1 MRNLLCTVALVS
13 VGSATGWASP
23 FQEGRPVAEITVLGL
38 KNSND
43 EVVRITARSAGIR
56 EGQPFSNEAFGKAR
70 EALRAKGLY
79 ADVFARTEDAPDGRR
94 VRVVFE
100 LVENPVVGNIL
111 FAGNRSIASS
121 ELLAQM
127 TTKPGEV
134 LNTRTLA
141 EDILKIRR
149 YYDGRGFNAV
159 VTENYQFDP
168 RTATLTV
175 PVLETVIESIDIIG
189 LQKTKEN
196 VVRRELRSR
205 IGEPLNFRTLNEDV
219 TRLLGLNIFQMPRF
233 ENPEVG
239 SEIGKVKVVF
249 NTPEQRTGQVGVSV
263 GYTQRQ
269 RLFGTF
275 SLDEQ
280 NFQGRGRGLN
290 LAWTISGGI
299 ARDSFELGF
308 SEPWIDGRN
317 TSLGVSLYDRIAFR
331 FNRIFGGNLTT
342 GAADNQY
349 FEQRRGGSVRLS
361 RPLTEDRFTRAFA
374 SVRTESVIANN
385 LQVNYQTLT
394 DQEINNLRGAL
405 VQSGDVTA
413 FTFGFSSNRVDNPQ
427 DPAKGFFVSPS
438 VEFGSSQFTYQ
449 RPRINPDWK
458 SATETPTIPRV
469 LVEPRFQ
476 SGGFGK
482 WSLDLRQYR
491 SLDGARK
498 DLNESKRVWASRI
511 LIGFATGNLPF
522 SEQYFMGGP
531 DNLRGYVDDRFWGNR
546 QLLISNELRVPFG
559 KDNPLGGVLFLDYGD
574 AWGAAAVNRDD
585 VPGFS
590 QHTRFQPSTGYGV
603 GLRINI
609 GGIGR
614 IRLDYG
620 FDRSG
625 RGRSH
630 FSIGQTF

>member
-1 MRNLLCTVALVS
+1 MITLTSTIAGIVAAGAV
-13 VGSATGWASP
+13 VASP
-23 FQEGRPVAEITVLGL
+23 FQEGRTIAEIAVVGTA
-38 KNSND
+38 NSNP
-43 EVVRITARSAGIR
+43 EVVRIAARTAGIR
-56 EGQPFSNEAFGKAR
+56 EGQPFSNDAFGKAR
-70 EALRAKGLY
+70 EAVRAKGLY
-79 ADVFARTEDAPDGRR
+79 SDVFARTEDMPDGRR

-100 LVENPVVGNIL
+100 LVENPVVANIQV
-111 FAGNRSIASS
+111 AGNRSIPSS
-121 ELLAQM
+121 DLLALVG
-127 TTKPGEV
+127 TKPGEV
-134 LNTRTLA
+134 LNTRSLA

-149 YYDGRGFNAV
+149 LYDSRGYNAV
-159 VTENYQFDP
+159 VTENYQFDQ
-168 RTATLTV
+168 RTGTLV
-175 PVLETVIESIDIIG
+175 IPILETVIESIEIVG
-189 LQKTKEN
+189 LQKTRES
-196 VVRRELRSR
+196 VVRRELRSKV
-205 IGEPLNFRTLNEDV
+205 GEPLNFRLLNEDV

-299 ARDSFELGF
+299 ARDSFEIGF
-308 SEPWIDGRN
+308 SEPWIDKRN
-317 TSLGVSLYDRIAFR
+317 TSLGVSVYDRIAFR
-331 FNRIFGGNLTT
+331 FNRIFGGNLAMA
-342 GAADNQY
+342 GDENQY
-349 FEQRRGGSVRLS
+349 FEQRRGGTVRLS

-374 SVRTESVIANN
+374 SARTESVIANN

-394 DQEINNLRGAL
+394 QDEINNLRGAL
-405 VQSGDVTA
+405 VQTGDVAA
-413 FTFGFSSNRVDNPQ
+413 FSFGFSSNRVDNPQ

-438 VEFGSSQFTYQ
+438 VEVGRSQFTYQ
-449 RPRINPDWK
+449 RPRINPDWI
-458 SATETPTIPRV
+458 SDAATPGIQRV
-469 LVEPRFQ
+469 LVEPRYQ
-476 SGGFGK
+476 QGGFGK
-482 WSLDLRQYR
+482 WNIDLRQYR
-491 SLDGARK
+491 SLNGARR
-498 DLNESKRVWASRI
+498 DLNETKTVWASR
-511 LIGFATGNLPF
+511 LLLGFSTGNLPF

-531 DNLRGYVDDRFWGNR
+531 DNLRGYVDDRFWGNK
-546 QLLISNELRVPFG
+546 QLLFSNELRVPFG
-559 KDNPLGGVLFLDYGD
+559 KSNPLAGVLFLDYGD

-585 VPGFS
+585 VPGFE

-620 FDRSG
+620 FDQSG